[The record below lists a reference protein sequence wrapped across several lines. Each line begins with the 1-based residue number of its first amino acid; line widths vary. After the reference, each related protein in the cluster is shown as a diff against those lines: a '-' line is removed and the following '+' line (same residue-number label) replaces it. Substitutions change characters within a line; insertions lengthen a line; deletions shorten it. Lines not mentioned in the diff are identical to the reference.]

1 MASSK
6 KKAATTKKKAS
17 AAKPATPISK
27 LNEVWDILS
36 GQGIG
41 YTDYL
46 SQVTYLLFLKMDQE
60 ATVITGNPSR
70 IPPEYRWNTLINDE
84 VLGVGQKL
92 LPHEQLEQY
101 EAILAELSSDRN
113 QDELVRNIFAKAQNR
128 IEDPHALSD
137 VISRINEVQWFDLST
152 DVKGS
157 LYESILQ
164 KNGQDKKSG
173 AGQYFTPR
181 PLIQAMVDVT
191 DPRVGELVWDP
202 ACGTGGFLM
211 VAYDHM
217 RAQTKQAAKL
227 MKLKE
232 QGLRGQDITPL
243 VVTLGSMNMYLHG
256 IAASKSPITLG
267 DSLKSLP
274 DTLAD
279 VVLANPPFGDRPAG
293 TIEINREDF
302 VTDTNNNQL
311 NFLQHIMSLT
321 KTGGRAAVVL
331 PDNVLFVKEGA
342 PIREHLLKNFNL
354 HTILRLPSGIF
365 YAQGVQTNVLF
376 FKKGEPTK
384 DIWYYDLRTGSHFTL
399 VMNPIKRE
407 NFDDF
412 VKCYN
417 VQGQG
422 EYGER
427 QETYD
432 PETNPN
438 GRWRKF
444 KAQDILASDDCNLNV
459 PTWIIDDKTTIEDMT
474 LPELLEA
481 MQSNLNKVND
491 GFTFIQHLL
500 NQPQTQ
506 EA

>member
-1 MASSK
+1 MANQSFDINK
-6 KKAATTKKKAS
+6 K
-17 AAKPATPISK
+17 
-27 LNEVWDILS
+27 VWDVFDVLA

-41 YTDYL
+41 STDYL
-46 SQVTYLLFLKMDQE
+46 TQFTYLLFLKMDEE
-60 ATVITGNPSR
+60 ASELTGKESR
-70 IPPEYRWNTLINDE
+70 IPEGYRWDSLFVD
-84 VLGVGQKL
+84 LSGQDM
-92 LPHEQLEQY
+92 LPEDQLVQY
-101 EAILAELSSDRN
+101 EDILETLSSDSN
-113 QDELVRNIFAKAQNR
+113 PDAFVRNIFAKAQNK
-128 IEDPHALSD
+128 IDNALYLSK
-137 VISRINEVQWFDLST
+137 VISMINSVNWFDLSS

-227 MKLKE
+227 KKLKE

-256 IAASKSPITLG
+256 IEGSKSPITLG
-267 DSLKSLP
+267 DSLQSLP
-274 DTLAD
+274 ETLAD
-279 VVLANPPFGDRPAG
+279 VVLANPPFGARPAG
-293 TIEINREDF
+293 SIEINREDF

-311 NFLQHIMSLT
+311 NFLQHIMSLV

-342 PIREHLLKNFNL
+342 PIREHLLKYFNL

-384 DIWYYDLRTGSHFTL
+384 DIWYYDLRSGSNFTIAKNQL
-399 VMNPIKRE
+399 KRE
-407 NFDDF
+407 HFDDF
-412 VKCYN
+412 VKCYAPK
-417 VQGQG
+417 GQG
-422 EYGER
+422 DYNER

-432 PETNPN
+432 PDNNSN

-459 PTWIIDDKTTIEDMT
+459 PTWMVEEKSAIEQMS
-474 LPELLEA
+474 LEELLAGMQRNLTIVNEGFAYIKEQLSKTPAAKNKEA
-481 MQSNLNKVND
+481 
-491 GFTFIQHLL
+491 
-500 NQPQTQ
+500 
-506 EA
+506 

>member
-1 MASSK
+1 MANQSFDINK
-6 KKAATTKKKAS
+6 K
-17 AAKPATPISK
+17 
-27 LNEVWDILS
+27 VWDVFDVLA

-41 YTDYL
+41 STDYL
-46 SQVTYLLFLKMDQE
+46 TQFTYLLFLKMDEE
-60 ATVITGNPSR
+60 ASELTGKESR
-70 IPPEYRWNTLINDE
+70 IPEGYRWDSLFVD
-84 VLGVGQKL
+84 LSGQDM
-92 LPHEQLEQY
+92 LPEEQLVQY
-101 EAILAELSSDRN
+101 EDILETLSSDSN
-113 QDELVRNIFAKAQNR
+113 PDAFVRNIFAKAQNK
-128 IEDPHALSD
+128 IDNALYLSK
-137 VISRINEVQWFDLST
+137 VISMINSVNWFDLSS

-227 MKLKE
+227 KKLRE

-256 IAASKSPITLG
+256 IEGSKSPITLG
-267 DSLKSLP
+267 DSLQSLP
-274 DTLAD
+274 PTLAD
-279 VVLANPPFGDRPAG
+279 VVLANPPFGARPAG
-293 TIEINREDF
+293 SIEINREDF

-311 NFLQHIMSLT
+311 NFLQHIMSLV

-342 PIREHLLKNFNL
+342 PIREHLLKYFNL

-384 DIWYYDLRTGSHFTL
+384 DIWYYDLRSGSNFTVTKNQL
-399 VMNPIKRE
+399 KRE
-407 NFDDF
+407 HFDDF
-412 VKCYN
+412 VKCYAPK
-417 VQGQG
+417 GQG
-422 EYGER
+422 DYEER
-427 QETYD
+427 QETYN
-432 PETNPN
+432 PESNPN

-459 PTWIIDDKTTIEDMT
+459 PTWMVEEKSAIEQMR
-474 LPELLEA
+474 LEELLAGMQRNLSIVNEGFAYLQEVLSKTPAAKNKEA
-481 MQSNLNKVND
+481 
-491 GFTFIQHLL
+491 
-500 NQPQTQ
+500 
-506 EA
+506 

>member
-1 MASSK
+1 MANQSSDLNK
-6 KKAATTKKKAS
+6 K
-17 AAKPATPISK
+17 
-27 LNEVWDILS
+27 VWDVFDVLA

-41 YTDYL
+41 STDYL
-46 SQVTYLLFLKMDQE
+46 TQFTYLLFLKMDEE
-60 ATVITGNPSR
+60 ASELTGKESR
-70 IPPEYRWNTLINDE
+70 IPEGYRWDSLFVD
-84 VLGVGQKL
+84 LSGQDM
-92 LPHEQLEQY
+92 LPEDQLVQY
-101 EAILAELSSDRN
+101 EDILETLSSDSN
-113 QDELVRNIFAKAQNR
+113 PDAFVRNIFAKAQNK
-128 IEDPHALSD
+128 IDNALYLSK
-137 VISRINEVQWFDLST
+137 VISMINSVNWFDLSS

-227 MKLKE
+227 KKLRE

-256 IAASKSPITLG
+256 IEGSKSPITLG
-267 DSLKSLP
+267 DSLQSLP
-274 DTLAD
+274 PTLAD
-279 VVLANPPFGDRPAG
+279 VVLANPPFGARPAG
-293 TIEINREDF
+293 SIEINREDF

-311 NFLQHIMSLT
+311 NFLQHIMSLV

-342 PIREHLLKNFNL
+342 PIREHLLKYFNL

-384 DIWYYDLRTGSHFTL
+384 DIWYYDLRSGSNFTIAKNQL
-399 VMNPIKRE
+399 KRE
-407 NFDDF
+407 HFDDF
-412 VKCYN
+412 VKCYAPK
-417 VQGQG
+417 GQG
-422 EYGER
+422 DYEER
-427 QETYD
+427 QETYN
-432 PETNPN
+432 PESNPN

-459 PTWIIDDKTTIEDMT
+459 PTWIVEEKSAIEQMS
-474 LPELLEA
+474 LEELLAGMQRNLSIVNEGFAYLQEVLSKTPAAKNKEA
-481 MQSNLNKVND
+481 
-491 GFTFIQHLL
+491 
-500 NQPQTQ
+500 
-506 EA
+506 

>member
-1 MASSK
+1 MANQSFDINK
-6 KKAATTKKKAS
+6 K
-17 AAKPATPISK
+17 
-27 LNEVWDILS
+27 VWDVFDVLA

-41 YTDYL
+41 STDYL
-46 SQVTYLLFLKMDQE
+46 TQFTYLLFLKMDEE
-60 ATVITGNPSR
+60 ASELTGKESR
-70 IPPEYRWNTLINDE
+70 IPEGYRWDSLFVD
-84 VLGVGQKL
+84 LSGQDM
-92 LPHEQLEQY
+92 LPEDQLVQY
-101 EAILAELSSDRN
+101 EDILETLSSDSN
-113 QDELVRNIFAKAQNR
+113 PDAFVRNIFAKAQNK
-128 IEDPHALSD
+128 IDNALYLSK
-137 VISRINEVQWFDLST
+137 VISMINSVNWFDLSS

-217 RAQTKQAAKL
+217 RAQTKQATKL
-227 MKLKE
+227 KKLKE

-256 IAASKSPITLG
+256 IEGSKSPITLG
-267 DSLKSLP
+267 DSLQSLP
-274 DTLAD
+274 ETLAD
-279 VVLANPPFGDRPAG
+279 VVLANPPFGARPAG
-293 TIEINREDF
+293 SIEINREDF

-311 NFLQHIMSLT
+311 NFLQHIMSLV

-342 PIREHLLKNFNL
+342 PIREHLLKYFNL

-384 DIWYYDLRTGSHFTL
+384 DIWYYDLRSGSNFTVTKNQL
-399 VMNPIKRE
+399 KRE

-412 VKCYN
+412 VKCYAPK
-417 VQGQG
+417 GQG
-422 EYGER
+422 DYKER
-427 QETYD
+427 QETYN
-432 PETNPN
+432 PESNPN

-459 PTWIIDDKTTIEDMT
+459 PTWMVEEKSAIEQMS
-474 LPELLEA
+474 LEELLA
-481 MQSNLNKVND
+481 GMQRNLTIVNEGFAYIKEQLSKTPAAKNKEV
-491 GFTFIQHLL
+491 
-500 NQPQTQ
+500 
-506 EA
+506 

>member
-1 MASSK
+1 MANQSFDINK
-6 KKAATTKKKAS
+6 K
-17 AAKPATPISK
+17 
-27 LNEVWDILS
+27 VWDVFDVLA

-41 YTDYL
+41 STDYL
-46 SQVTYLLFLKMDQE
+46 TQFTYLLFLKMDEE
-60 ATVITGNPSR
+60 ASELTGKESR
-70 IPPEYRWNTLINDE
+70 IPEGYRWDSLFVD
-84 VLGVGQKL
+84 LSGQDM
-92 LPHEQLEQY
+92 LPEDQLVQY
-101 EAILAELSSDRN
+101 EDILETLSSDSN
-113 QDELVRNIFAKAQNR
+113 PDAFVRNIFAKAQNK
-128 IEDPHALSD
+128 IDNALYLSK
-137 VISRINEVQWFDLST
+137 VISMINSVNWFDLSS

-227 MKLKE
+227 KKLKE

-256 IAASKSPITLG
+256 IEGSKSPITLG
-267 DSLKSLP
+267 DSLQSLP
-274 DTLAD
+274 ETLAD
-279 VVLANPPFGDRPAG
+279 VVLANPPFGARPAG
-293 TIEINREDF
+293 SIEINREDF

-311 NFLQHIMSLT
+311 NFLQHIMSLV

-342 PIREHLLKNFNL
+342 PIREHLLKYFNL

-384 DIWYYDLRTGSHFTL
+384 DIWYYDLRSGSNFTMAKNL
-399 VMNPIKRE
+399 LKRE
-407 NFDDF
+407 HFDDF
-412 VKCYN
+412 VKCYAPK
-417 VQGQG
+417 GQG
-422 EYGER
+422 DYNER

-432 PETNPN
+432 PDNNPN

-459 PTWIIDDKTTIEDMT
+459 PTWMVEEKSAIEQMS
-474 LPELLEA
+474 LEELLAGMQRNLTIVNEGFAYIKEQLSKTPAAKNKEA
-481 MQSNLNKVND
+481 
-491 GFTFIQHLL
+491 
-500 NQPQTQ
+500 
-506 EA
+506 

>member
-1 MASSK
+1 MANQSSDLNK
-6 KKAATTKKKAS
+6 K
-17 AAKPATPISK
+17 
-27 LNEVWDILS
+27 VWDVFDVLA

-41 YTDYL
+41 STDYL
-46 SQVTYLLFLKMDQE
+46 TQFTYLLFLKMDEE
-60 ATVITGNPSR
+60 ASELTGKESR
-70 IPPEYRWNTLINDE
+70 IPEGYRWDSLFVD
-84 VLGVGQKL
+84 LSGQDM
-92 LPHEQLEQY
+92 LPEDQLEQY
-101 EAILAELSSDRN
+101 EDILDTLSSDSN
-113 QDELVRNIFAKAQNR
+113 PDAFVRNIFAKAQNK
-128 IEDPHALSD
+128 IDNALYLSK
-137 VISRINEVQWFDLST
+137 VISMINSVNWFDLSS

-217 RAQTKQAAKL
+217 RAQTKQATKL
-227 MKLKE
+227 KKLKE

-256 IAASKSPITLG
+256 IEGSKSPITLG
-267 DSLKSLP
+267 DSLQSLP
-274 DTLAD
+274 ETLAD
-279 VVLANPPFGDRPAG
+279 VVLANPPFGARPAG
-293 TIEINREDF
+293 SIEINREDF

-311 NFLQHIMSLT
+311 NFLQHIMSLV

-342 PIREHLLKNFNL
+342 PIREHLLKYFNL

-384 DIWYYDLRTGSHFTL
+384 DIWYYDLRSGSNFTMAKNL
-399 VMNPIKRE
+399 LKRE
-407 NFDDF
+407 HFDDF
-412 VKCYN
+412 VKCYAPK
-417 VQGQG
+417 GQG
-422 EYGER
+422 DYEER
-427 QETYD
+427 QETYN
-432 PETNPN
+432 PESNPN

-444 KAQDILASDDCNLNV
+444 KAQEILASDDCNLNV
-459 PTWIIDDKTTIEDMT
+459 PTWIVEEKSAIEQMS
-474 LPELLEA
+474 LEELLAGMQRNLTIVNEGFAYIQETLSKTPAAKNKEA
-481 MQSNLNKVND
+481 
-491 GFTFIQHLL
+491 
-500 NQPQTQ
+500 
-506 EA
+506 

>member
-1 MASSK
+1 MANQSSDLNK
-6 KKAATTKKKAS
+6 K
-17 AAKPATPISK
+17 
-27 LNEVWDILS
+27 VWDVFDVLA

-41 YTDYL
+41 STDYL
-46 SQVTYLLFLKMDQE
+46 TQFTYLLFLKMDEE
-60 ATVITGNPSR
+60 ASELTGKESR
-70 IPPEYRWNTLINDE
+70 IPEGYRWDSLFVD
-84 VLGVGQKL
+84 LSGQDM
-92 LPHEQLEQY
+92 LPEDQLVQY
-101 EAILAELSSDRN
+101 EDILETLSSDSN
-113 QDELVRNIFAKAQNR
+113 PDAFVRNIFAKAQNK
-128 IEDPHALSD
+128 IDNALYLSK
-137 VISRINEVQWFDLST
+137 VISMINSVNWFDLSS

-227 MKLKE
+227 KKLRE

-256 IAASKSPITLG
+256 IEGSKSPITLG
-267 DSLKSLP
+267 DSLQSLP
-274 DTLAD
+274 ENLAD
-279 VVLANPPFGDRPAG
+279 VVLANPPFGARPAG
-293 TIEINREDF
+293 SIEINREDF

-311 NFLQHIMSLT
+311 NFLQHIMSLV

-342 PIREHLLKNFNL
+342 PIREHLLKYFNL

-384 DIWYYDLRTGSHFTL
+384 DIWYYDLRSGSNFTIAKNQL
-399 VMNPIKRE
+399 KRE
-407 NFDDF
+407 HFDDF
-412 VKCYN
+412 VKCYAPK
-417 VQGQG
+417 GQG
-422 EYGER
+422 DYEER
-427 QETYD
+427 QETYN
-432 PETNPN
+432 PESNPN
-438 GRWRKF
+438 GCWRKF

-459 PTWIIDDKTTIEDMT
+459 PTWIVEEKSAIEQMS
-474 LPELLEA
+474 LEELLAGMQRNLTIVNEGFAYIQETLSKTPAAKNKEA
-481 MQSNLNKVND
+481 
-491 GFTFIQHLL
+491 
-500 NQPQTQ
+500 
-506 EA
+506 

>member
-1 MASSK
+1 MANQSSDLNK
-6 KKAATTKKKAS
+6 K
-17 AAKPATPISK
+17 
-27 LNEVWDILS
+27 VWDVFDVLA

-41 YTDYL
+41 STDYL
-46 SQVTYLLFLKMDQE
+46 TQFTYLLFLKMDEE
-60 ATVITGNPSR
+60 ASELTGKESR
-70 IPPEYRWNTLINDE
+70 IPEGYRWDSLFVD
-84 VLGVGQKL
+84 LSGQDM
-92 LPHEQLEQY
+92 LPEDQLEQY
-101 EAILAELSSDRN
+101 EDILDTLSSDSN
-113 QDELVRNIFAKAQNR
+113 PDPFVRSIFAKAQNK
-128 IEDPHALSD
+128 IDNALYLSK
-137 VISRINEVQWFDLST
+137 VISMINSVNWFDLSS

-227 MKLKE
+227 KQLRE
-232 QGLRGQDITPL
+232 SGLRGQDITPL

-256 IAASKSPITLG
+256 IEGSKSPITLG
-267 DSLKSLP
+267 DSLQSLP
-274 DTLAD
+274 PTLAD
-279 VVLANPPFGDRPAG
+279 VVLANPPFGARPAG
-293 TIEINREDF
+293 SIEINREDF

-311 NFLQHIMSLT
+311 NFLQHIMSLV

-342 PIREHLLKNFNL
+342 PIREHLLKYFNL

-384 DIWYYDLRTGSHFTL
+384 DIWYYDLRSGSNFTIAKNQL
-399 VMNPIKRE
+399 KRE
-407 NFDDF
+407 HFDDF
-412 VKCYN
+412 VKCYAPK
-417 VQGQG
+417 GQG
-422 EYGER
+422 DYDER
-427 QETYD
+427 HETYD
-432 PETNPN
+432 PVSNPN

-444 KAQDILASDDCNLNV
+444 KAQEILASDDCNLNV
-459 PTWIIDDKTTIEDMT
+459 PTWIVEEKSAIEQMSLD
-474 LPELLEA
+474 ELLA
-481 MQSNLNKVND
+481 GMQRNLNIVNE
-491 GFTFIQHLL
+491 GFAYL
-500 NQPQTQ
+500 Q
-506 EA
+506 EVLSKTPAAKNKEA

>member
-1 MASSK
+1 MANQSFDINK
-6 KKAATTKKKAS
+6 K
-17 AAKPATPISK
+17 
-27 LNEVWDILS
+27 VWDVFDVLA

-41 YTDYL
+41 STDYL
-46 SQVTYLLFLKMDQE
+46 TQFTYLLFLKMDEE
-60 ATVITGNPSR
+60 ASELTGKESR
-70 IPPEYRWNTLINDE
+70 IPEGYRWDSLFVD
-84 VLGVGQKL
+84 LSGQDM
-92 LPHEQLEQY
+92 LPEDQLVQY
-101 EAILAELSSDRN
+101 EDILETLSSDSN
-113 QDELVRNIFAKAQNR
+113 PDAFVRNIFAKAQNK
-128 IEDPHALSD
+128 IDNALYLSK
-137 VISRINEVQWFDLST
+137 VISMINSVNWFDLSS

-217 RAQTKQAAKL
+217 RAQTKQATKL
-227 MKLKE
+227 KKLKE

-256 IAASKSPITLG
+256 IEGSKSPITLG
-267 DSLKSLP
+267 DSLQSLP
-274 DTLAD
+274 ENLAD
-279 VVLANPPFGDRPAG
+279 VVLANPPFGARPAG
-293 TIEINREDF
+293 SIEINREDF

-311 NFLQHIMSLT
+311 NFLQHIMSLV

-342 PIREHLLKNFNL
+342 PIREHLLKYFNL

-376 FKKGEPTK
+376 FKKGEPTQ
-384 DIWYYDLRTGSHFTL
+384 DIWYYDLRSGSNFTMAKNL
-399 VMNPIKRE
+399 LKRE
-407 NFDDF
+407 HFDDF
-412 VKCYN
+412 VKCYAPK
-417 VQGQG
+417 GQG
-422 EYGER
+422 DYDER
-427 QETYD
+427 HETYD
-432 PETNPN
+432 PVSNPN

-444 KAQDILASDDCNLNV
+444 KAQEILASDDCNLNV
-459 PTWIIDDKTTIEDMT
+459 PTWIVEEKSAIEQMSLD
-474 LPELLEA
+474 ELLA
-481 MQSNLNKVND
+481 GMQRNLNIVNE
-491 GFTFIQHLL
+491 GFAYIQETLSKTPAAK
-500 NQPQTQ
+500 NK

>member
-1 MASSK
+1 MANQSFDINK
-6 KKAATTKKKAS
+6 K
-17 AAKPATPISK
+17 
-27 LNEVWDILS
+27 VWDVFDVLA

-41 YTDYL
+41 STDYL
-46 SQVTYLLFLKMDQE
+46 TQFTYLLFLKMDEE
-60 ATVITGNPSR
+60 ASELTGKESR
-70 IPPEYRWNTLINDE
+70 IPEGYRWDSLFVD
-84 VLGVGQKL
+84 LSGQDM
-92 LPHEQLEQY
+92 LPEDQLVQY
-101 EAILAELSSDRN
+101 EDILETLSSDSN
-113 QDELVRNIFAKAQNR
+113 PDAFVRNIFAKAQNK
-128 IEDPHALSD
+128 IDNALYLSK
-137 VISRINEVQWFDLST
+137 VISMINSVNWFDLSS

-217 RAQTKQAAKL
+217 RSQTKQGT
-227 MKLKE
+227 KLKQLKE
-232 QGLRGQDITPL
+232 NGLRGQDITPL

-256 IAASKSPITLG
+256 IEGSKSPISLG
-267 DSLKSLP
+267 DSLQVLP
-274 DTLAD
+274 ETLAD
-279 VVLANPPFGDRPAG
+279 VVLANPPFGARPAG
-293 TIEINREDF
+293 SIEINREDF

-311 NFLQHIMSLT
+311 NFLQHIMSLV

-342 PIREHLLKNFNL
+342 PIREHLLKYFNL

-384 DIWYYDLRTGSHFTL
+384 DIWYYDLRSGSNFTIAKNQL
-399 VMNPIKRE
+399 KRE
-407 NFDDF
+407 HFDDF
-412 VKCYN
+412 VKCYAPK
-417 VQGQG
+417 GQG
-422 EYGER
+422 DYDER
-427 QETYD
+427 HETYD
-432 PETNPN
+432 PVSNPN

-444 KAQDILASDDCNLNV
+444 KAQEILASDDCNLNV
-459 PTWIIDDKTTIEDMT
+459 PTWIVEEKSAIEQMSLD
-474 LPELLEA
+474 ELLAGMQRNLTIVNEGFAYIQETLSKTPAAKNKEA
-481 MQSNLNKVND
+481 
-491 GFTFIQHLL
+491 
-500 NQPQTQ
+500 
-506 EA
+506 

>member
-1 MASSK
+1 MANQSFDINK
-6 KKAATTKKKAS
+6 K
-17 AAKPATPISK
+17 
-27 LNEVWDILS
+27 VWDVFDVLA

-41 YTDYL
+41 STDYL
-46 SQVTYLLFLKMDQE
+46 TQFTYLLFLKMDEE
-60 ATVITGNPSR
+60 ASELTGKESR
-70 IPPEYRWNTLINDE
+70 IPEGYRWDSLFVD
-84 VLGVGQKL
+84 LSGQDM
-92 LPHEQLEQY
+92 LPEEQLVQY
-101 EAILAELSSDRN
+101 EDILETLSSDSN
-113 QDELVRNIFAKAQNR
+113 PDAFVRNIFAKAQNK
-128 IEDPHALSD
+128 IDNALYLSK
-137 VISRINEVQWFDLST
+137 VISMINSVNWFDLSS

-227 MKLKE
+227 KKLRE

-256 IAASKSPITLG
+256 IEGSKSPITLG
-267 DSLKSLP
+267 DSLQSLP
-274 DTLAD
+274 PTLAD
-279 VVLANPPFGDRPAG
+279 VVLANPPFGARPAG
-293 TIEINREDF
+293 SIEINREDF

-311 NFLQHIMSLT
+311 NFLQHIMSLV

-342 PIREHLLKNFNL
+342 PIREHLLKYFNL

-384 DIWYYDLRTGSHFTL
+384 DIWYYDLRSGSNFTVTKNQL
-399 VMNPIKRE
+399 KRE
-407 NFDDF
+407 HFDDF
-412 VKCYN
+412 VKCYAPK
-417 VQGQG
+417 GQG
-422 EYGER
+422 DYEER
-427 QETYD
+427 QETYN
-432 PETNPN
+432 PESNPN

-459 PTWIIDDKTTIEDMT
+459 PTWIVEEKSAIEQMS
-474 LPELLEA
+474 LEELLAGMQRNLSIVNEGFAYLQEVLSKTPAAKNKEA
-481 MQSNLNKVND
+481 
-491 GFTFIQHLL
+491 
-500 NQPQTQ
+500 
-506 EA
+506 

>member
-1 MASSK
+1 MANQSFDINK
-6 KKAATTKKKAS
+6 K
-17 AAKPATPISK
+17 
-27 LNEVWDILS
+27 VWDVFDVLA

-41 YTDYL
+41 STDYL
-46 SQVTYLLFLKMDQE
+46 TQFTYLLFLKMDEE
-60 ATVITGNPSR
+60 ASELTGKESR
-70 IPPEYRWNTLINDE
+70 IPEGYRWDSLFVD
-84 VLGVGQKL
+84 LSGQDM
-92 LPHEQLEQY
+92 LPEDQLVQY
-101 EAILAELSSDRN
+101 EDILETLSSDSN
-113 QDELVRNIFAKAQNR
+113 PDAFVRNIFAKAQNK
-128 IEDPHALSD
+128 IDNALYLSK
-137 VISRINEVQWFDLST
+137 VISMINSVNWFDLSS

-217 RAQTKQAAKL
+217 RAQTKQATKL
-227 MKLKE
+227 KKLKE

-256 IAASKSPITLG
+256 IEGSKSPITLG
-267 DSLKSLP
+267 DSLQSLP
-274 DTLAD
+274 ETLAD
-279 VVLANPPFGDRPAG
+279 VVLANPPFGARPAG
-293 TIEINREDF
+293 SIEINREDF

-311 NFLQHIMSLT
+311 NFLQHIMSLV

-342 PIREHLLKNFNL
+342 PIREHLLKYFNL

-384 DIWYYDLRTGSHFTL
+384 DIWYYDLRSGSNFTIAKNQL
-399 VMNPIKRE
+399 KRE
-407 NFDDF
+407 HFDDF
-412 VKCYN
+412 VKCYAPK
-417 VQGQG
+417 GQG
-422 EYGER
+422 DYDER
-427 QETYD
+427 HETYD
-432 PETNPN
+432 PVSNPN

-444 KAQDILASDDCNLNV
+444 KAQEILASDDCNLNV
-459 PTWIIDDKTTIEDMT
+459 PTWIVEEKSAIEQMSLD
-474 LPELLEA
+474 ELLA
-481 MQSNLNKVND
+481 GMQRNLNIVNE
-491 GFTFIQHLL
+491 GFAYIQETLSKTPAAK
-500 NQPQTQ
+500 NK

>member
-1 MASSK
+1 MANQSFDINK
-6 KKAATTKKKAS
+6 K
-17 AAKPATPISK
+17 
-27 LNEVWDILS
+27 VWDVFDVLA

-41 YTDYL
+41 STDYL
-46 SQVTYLLFLKMDQE
+46 TQFTYLLFLKMDEE
-60 ATVITGNPSR
+60 ASELTGKESR
-70 IPPEYRWNTLINDE
+70 IPEGYRWDSLFVD
-84 VLGVGQKL
+84 LSGQDM
-92 LPHEQLEQY
+92 LPEDQLVQY
-101 EAILAELSSDRN
+101 EDILETLSSDSN
-113 QDELVRNIFAKAQNR
+113 PDAFVRNIFAKAQNK
-128 IEDPHALSD
+128 IDNALYLSK
-137 VISRINEVQWFDLST
+137 VISMINSVNWFDLSS

-227 MKLKE
+227 KKLRE

-256 IAASKSPITLG
+256 IEGSKSPITLG
-267 DSLKSLP
+267 DSLQSLP
-274 DTLAD
+274 PTLAD
-279 VVLANPPFGDRPAG
+279 VVLANPPFGARPAG
-293 TIEINREDF
+293 SIEINREDF

-311 NFLQHIMSLT
+311 NFLQHIMSLV

-342 PIREHLLKNFNL
+342 PIREHLLKYFNL

-384 DIWYYDLRTGSHFTL
+384 DIWYYDLRSGSNFTVTKNQL
-399 VMNPIKRE
+399 KRE
-407 NFDDF
+407 HFDDF
-412 VKCYN
+412 VKCYAPK
-417 VQGQG
+417 GQG
-422 EYGER
+422 DYEER
-427 QETYD
+427 QETYN
-432 PETNPN
+432 PESNPN

-459 PTWIIDDKTTIEDMT
+459 PTWIVEEKSAIEQMS
-474 LPELLEA
+474 LEELLAGMQRNLTIVNEGFAYIQETLSKTPAAKNKEA
-481 MQSNLNKVND
+481 
-491 GFTFIQHLL
+491 
-500 NQPQTQ
+500 
-506 EA
+506 

>member
-1 MASSK
+1 MANQSNTTDLNK
-6 KKAATTKKKAS
+6 K
-17 AAKPATPISK
+17 
-27 LNEVWDILS
+27 VWDVFDVLA

-41 YTDYL
+41 STDYL
-46 SQVTYLLFLKMDQE
+46 TQFTYLLFLKMDEE
-60 ATVITGNPSR
+60 ACELTGRESR
-70 IPPEYRWNTLINDE
+70 IPEGYRWDSLFVD
-84 VLGVGQKL
+84 LSGQDM
-92 LPHEQLEQY
+92 LPEDQLEQY
-101 EAILAELSSDRN
+101 EDILDTLSSDSN
-113 QDELVRNIFAKAQNR
+113 PDPFVRSIFAKAQNK
-128 IEDPHALSD
+128 IDNALYLSK
-137 VISRINEVQWFDLST
+137 VISMIDSVNWFDLSS

-191 DPRVGELVWDP
+191 DPKIGELVWDP

-227 MKLKE
+227 KQLRE
-232 QGLRGQDITPL
+232 SGLRGQDITPL

-256 IAASKSPITLG
+256 IEGSKSPITLG
-267 DSLKSLP
+267 DSLQSLP
-274 DTLAD
+274 PTLAD
-279 VVLANPPFGDRPAG
+279 VVLANPPFGARPAG
-293 TIEINREDF
+293 SIEINREDF

-311 NFLQHIMSLT
+311 NFLQHIMSLV

-342 PIREHLLKNFNL
+342 PIREHLLKYFNL

-384 DIWYYDLRTGSHFTL
+384 DIWYYDLRSGSNFTVTKNQL
-399 VMNPIKRE
+399 KRE

-412 VKCYN
+412 VKCYAPK
-417 VQGQG
+417 GQG
-422 EYGER
+422 DYDER
-427 QETYD
+427 QETYH
-432 PETNPN
+432 PESNPN

-444 KAQDILASDDCNLNV
+444 KAQEILASDDCNLNV
-459 PTWIIDDKTTIEDMT
+459 PTWIVEEKSAIEQMS
-474 LPELLEA
+474 LEELLMG
-481 MQSNLNKVND
+481 MQRNLNIVNE
-491 GFTFIQHLL
+491 GFAYI
-500 NQPQTQ
+500 Q
-506 EA
+506 EALSKTPAVKNKEA

>member
-1 MASSK
+1 MANQSFDINK
-6 KKAATTKKKAS
+6 K
-17 AAKPATPISK
+17 
-27 LNEVWDILS
+27 VWDVFDVLA

-41 YTDYL
+41 STDYL
-46 SQVTYLLFLKMDQE
+46 TQFTYLLFLKMDEE
-60 ATVITGNPSR
+60 ASELTGKESR
-70 IPPEYRWNTLINDE
+70 IPEGYRWDSLFVD
-84 VLGVGQKL
+84 LSGQDM
-92 LPHEQLEQY
+92 LPEDQLVQY
-101 EAILAELSSDRN
+101 EDILETLSSDSN
-113 QDELVRNIFAKAQNR
+113 PDAFVRNIFAKAQNK
-128 IEDPHALSD
+128 IDNALYLSK
-137 VISRINEVQWFDLST
+137 VISMINSVNWFDLSS

-181 PLIQAMVDVT
+181 PLIQAMVDVI

-217 RAQTKQAAKL
+217 RAQTKQATKL
-227 MKLKE
+227 KKLKE

-256 IAASKSPITLG
+256 IEGSKSPITLG
-267 DSLKSLP
+267 DSLQSLP
-274 DTLAD
+274 ETLAD
-279 VVLANPPFGDRPAG
+279 VVLANPPFGARPAG
-293 TIEINREDF
+293 SIEINREDF

-311 NFLQHIMSLT
+311 NFLQHIMSLV

-342 PIREHLLKNFNL
+342 PIREHLLKYFNL

-384 DIWYYDLRTGSHFTL
+384 DIWYYDLRSGSNFTMAKNL
-399 VMNPIKRE
+399 LKRE
-407 NFDDF
+407 HFDDF
-412 VKCYN
+412 VKCYAPK
-417 VQGQG
+417 GQG
-422 EYGER
+422 DYEER
-427 QETYD
+427 QETYN
-432 PETNPN
+432 PESNPN

-444 KAQDILASDDCNLNV
+444 KAQDILASDDCNLNI
-459 PTWIIDDKTTIEDMT
+459 PTWIVEEKSAIEQMSLEEVLAGMQRNLTI
-474 LPELLEA
+474 
-481 MQSNLNKVND
+481 VNE
-491 GFTFIQHLL
+491 GFAYL
-500 NQPQTQ
+500 Q
-506 EA
+506 EALSKTPAAKNKEA

>member
-1 MASSK
+1 MANQSFDINK
-6 KKAATTKKKAS
+6 K
-17 AAKPATPISK
+17 
-27 LNEVWDILS
+27 VWDVFDVLA

-41 YTDYL
+41 STDYL
-46 SQVTYLLFLKMDQE
+46 TQFTYLLFLKMDEE
-60 ATVITGNPSR
+60 ASELTGKESR
-70 IPPEYRWNTLINDE
+70 IPEGYRWDSLFVD
-84 VLGVGQKL
+84 LSGQDM
-92 LPHEQLEQY
+92 LPEDQLVQY
-101 EAILAELSSDRN
+101 EDILETLSSDSN
-113 QDELVRNIFAKAQNR
+113 PDAFVRNIFAKAQNK
-128 IEDPHALSD
+128 IDNALYLSK
-137 VISRINEVQWFDLST
+137 VISMINSVNWFDLSS

-217 RAQTKQAAKL
+217 RAQTKQATKL
-227 MKLKE
+227 KKLKE

-256 IAASKSPITLG
+256 IEGSKSPITLG
-267 DSLKSLP
+267 DSLQSLP
-274 DTLAD
+274 ETLAD
-279 VVLANPPFGDRPAG
+279 VVLANPPFGARPAG
-293 TIEINREDF
+293 SIEINREDF

-311 NFLQHIMSLT
+311 NFLQHIMSLV

-342 PIREHLLKNFNL
+342 PIREHLLKYFNL

-384 DIWYYDLRTGSHFTL
+384 DIWYYDLRSGSNFTMAKNL
-399 VMNPIKRE
+399 LKRE
-407 NFDDF
+407 HFDDF
-412 VKCYN
+412 VKCYAPK
-417 VQGQG
+417 GQG
-422 EYGER
+422 DYEER
-427 QETYD
+427 QETYN
-432 PETNPN
+432 PESNPN

-444 KAQDILASDDCNLNV
+444 KAQEILANDDCNLNV
-459 PTWIIDDKTTIEDMT
+459 PTWIVEEKSAIEQMS
-474 LPELLEA
+474 LEELLA
-481 MQSNLNKVND
+481 GMQRNLTIVNE
-491 GFTFIQHLL
+491 GFAYI
-500 NQPQTQ
+500 Q
-506 EA
+506 EALSKTPADKNKEA

>member
-1 MASSK
+1 MANQSFDINK
-6 KKAATTKKKAS
+6 K
-17 AAKPATPISK
+17 
-27 LNEVWDILS
+27 VWDVFDVLA

-41 YTDYL
+41 STDYL
-46 SQVTYLLFLKMDQE
+46 TQFTYLLFLKMDEE
-60 ATVITGNPSR
+60 ASELTGKESR
-70 IPPEYRWNTLINDE
+70 IPEGYRWDSLFVD
-84 VLGVGQKL
+84 LSGQDM
-92 LPHEQLEQY
+92 LPEDQLVQY
-101 EAILAELSSDRN
+101 EDILETLSSDSN
-113 QDELVRNIFAKAQNR
+113 PDAFVRNIFAKAQNK
-128 IEDPHALSD
+128 IDNALYLSK
-137 VISRINEVQWFDLST
+137 VISMINSVNWFDLSS

-217 RAQTKQAAKL
+217 RAQTKQATKL
-227 MKLKE
+227 KKLKE

-256 IAASKSPITLG
+256 IEGSKSPITLG
-267 DSLKSLP
+267 DSLQSLP
-274 DTLAD
+274 ENLAD
-279 VVLANPPFGDRPAG
+279 VVLANPPFGARPAG
-293 TIEINREDF
+293 SIEINREDF

-342 PIREHLLKNFNL
+342 PIREHLLKYFNL

-384 DIWYYDLRTGSHFTL
+384 DIWYYDLRSGSNFTIAKNQL
-399 VMNPIKRE
+399 KRE
-407 NFDDF
+407 HFDDF
-412 VKCYN
+412 VKCYAPK
-417 VQGQG
+417 GQG
-422 EYGER
+422 DYDER
-427 QETYD
+427 HETYN
-432 PETNPN
+432 PVSNPN

-444 KAQDILASDDCNLNV
+444 KAQEILASDDCNLNV
-459 PTWIIDDKTTIEDMT
+459 PTWIVEEKSAIEQMS
-474 LPELLEA
+474 LEELLA
-481 MQSNLNKVND
+481 GMQRNLTIVNE
-491 GFTFIQHLL
+491 GFAYI
-500 NQPQTQ
+500 Q
-506 EA
+506 EALIKTPAAKNKEV